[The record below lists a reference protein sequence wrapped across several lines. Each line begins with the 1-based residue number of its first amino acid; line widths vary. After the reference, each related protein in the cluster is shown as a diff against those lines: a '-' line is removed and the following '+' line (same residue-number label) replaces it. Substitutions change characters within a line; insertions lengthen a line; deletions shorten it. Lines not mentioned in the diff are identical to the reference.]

1 MNFTWINNWLTM
13 EGWGRHKMASLCS
26 TGELNSLLLTVLIQ
40 KMWFGKGEEEDKQGR
55 EMKEVR

>member
-1 MNFTWINNWLTM
+1 M

-26 TGELNSLLLTVLIQ
+26 TGELNSLLLTALIQ